1 MKFHCRLQINMSKYD
16 GFKLRGNT
24 QSGAMKNGK
33 FLGSFIVAV
42 MLCLMVNQARAAALR
57 FAYASVA
64 PPLSGVWAA
73 QETGAFKKY
82 GLDVQLIYI
91 SSSATNA
98 QALLGGSLEV
108 ATPGGTSAVLLAA
121 RGAPIVAIGSVMN
134 RPPMTLYVQPEISR
148 LEQLRGQALGIT
160 RFGSTG
166 HSVSTLMLRNMG
178 MTHAVTLRP
187 VGGNPELQAAFEQKI
202 IAGFVTTVKPK
213 AAARPLANAVDLD
226 IPYAMNLITVTQD
239 FLKANP
245 DTAQRLLK
253 AYIEGVGSMI
263 RDKSLATTIFS
274 KYFKRSDPAILDETY
289 AIVVKYLERIPRVDP
304 RTIATAIEIESI
316 KGASAEQLTDKLVDN
331 SIVDR
336 LVKEGFTD
344 RVFGKS
350 RQ

>member
-1 MKFHCRLQINMSKYD
+1 MKDTMKKWRLVADI
-16 GFKLRGNT
+16 L
-24 QSGAMKNGK
+24 GAVILFAANDPA
-33 FLGSFIVAV
+33 VA
-42 MLCLMVNQARAAALR
+42 APLR

-91 SSSATNA
+91 SSSAINA
-98 QALLGGSLEV
+98 QALVGGSLEV

-134 RPPMTLYVQPEISR
+134 RPPMTLYVQPEITR
-148 LEQLRGQALGIT
+148 LEQLRGQAIGIT

-166 HSVSTLMLRNMG
+166 HAISTLMLRNMG
-178 MTHAVTLRP
+178 MTQSVTLRP
-187 VGGNPELQAAFEQKI
+187 VGGNPELQAAFEQKVI
-202 IAGFVTTVKPK
+202 SGFVTTVRPK
-213 AAARPLANAVDLD
+213 AAARALANAVDLD
-226 IPYAMNLITVTQD
+226 VPYAMNLITVTQE
-239 FLKANP
+239 FLKTNP
-245 DTAQRLLK
+245 DTAERLVK

-263 RDKSLATTIFS
+263 RDKALASRIFS
-274 KYFKRSDPAILDETY
+274 KYFKRSDAEFLDETY
-289 AIVVKYLERIPRVDP
+289 AIVTKFLERIPRVDP
-304 RTIATAIEIESI
+304 RTISTAVEVESI

-336 LVKEGFTD
+336 LVRDGFTD

-350 RQ
+350 AR

>member
-1 MKFHCRLQINMSKYD
+1 MTNKKVSVSL
-16 GFKLRGNT
+16 LVA
-24 QSGAMKNGK
+24 AM
-33 FLGSFIVAV
+33 LLLAR
-42 MLCLMVNQARAAALR
+42 NQAAAATLR
-57 FAYASVA
+57 FAYASIA

-134 RPPMTLYVQPEISR
+134 RPPMTLYVQPEIIR
-148 LEQLRGQALGIT
+148 PEHLRGQTIGIT

-166 HSVSTLMLRNMG
+166 HSVSTLMLRNLG
-178 MTHAVTLRP
+178 LTQSVTLRP

-202 IAGFVTTVKPK
+202 IAGFVSTVKPK
-213 AAARPLANAVDLD
+213 TPARPLANAADLD

-239 FLKANP
+239 FLRTNP
-245 DTAQRLLK
+245 DTAERLLK
-253 AYIEGVGSMI
+253 AYIEGVGLMI
-263 RDKSLATTIFS
+263 RDKGLATKIFS
-274 KYFKRSDPAILDETY
+274 KYLKRSDPGFLEETY
-289 AIVVKYLERIPRVDP
+289 SIVSGFLERVPRVDP

-316 KGASAEQLTDKLVDN
+316 KGATAEQLAEKLIDN

-344 RVFGKS
+344 KVFGKTK
-350 RQ
+350 R

>member
-1 MKFHCRLQINMSKYD
+1 MKILLLALVLFAASA
-16 GFKLRGNT
+16 GNP
-24 QSGAMKNGK
+24 
-33 FLGSFIVAV
+33 
-42 MLCLMVNQARAAALR
+42 AAAAPLR

-98 QALLGGSLEV
+98 QALVGGSLEV
-108 ATPGGTSAVLLAA
+108 ATPGGTSAVLLAT

-148 LEQLRGQALGIT
+148 PEQLRGQAIGIT

-166 HSVSTLMLRNMG
+166 HAISTLMLRNMG
-178 MTHAVTLRP
+178 LTQAVTLRP
-187 VGGNPELQAAFEQKI
+187 VGGNPELQAAFEQKLI
-202 IAGFVTTVKPK
+202 SGFVTTVKPK

-226 IPYAMNLITVTQD
+226 VPYAMNLITVTQD
-239 FLKANP
+239 FLKANS
-245 DTAQRLLK
+245 DTAERLLK

-263 RDKSLATTIFS
+263 RDKALAAKIFT
-274 KYFKRSDPAILDETY
+274 KYFKRSDAEFLDETY
-289 AIVVKYLERIPRVDP
+289 SIVVKFLERVPRVDP
-304 RTIATAIEIESI
+304 RTIATAIEIESV
-316 KGASAEQLTDKLVDN
+316 KGASVEQLADRLIDN

-336 LVKEGFTD
+336 LVKEGFTE

-350 RQ
+350 GR

>member
-1 MKFHCRLQINMSKYD
+1 MTSW
-16 GFKLRGNT
+16 
-24 QSGAMKNGK
+24 K
-33 FLGSFIVAV
+33 FLGGSLTA
-42 MLCLMVNQARAAALR
+42 MMVFVGAQSVAAAPLR
-57 FAYASVA
+57 FAYASIA

-98 QALLGGSLEV
+98 QALVGGSLEV

-134 RPPMTLYVQPEISR
+134 RPPMTLYVQPEITR
-148 LEQLRGQALGIT
+148 LEQLKGQALGIT

-166 HSVSTLMLRNMG
+166 HSISTLMLRNMG
-178 MTHAVTLRP
+178 MTQSVTLRP

-213 AAARPLANAVDLD
+213 ATARALANAADLD
-226 IPYAMNLITVTQD
+226 VPYAMNLITVTQD

-245 DTAQRLLK
+245 DTAERLLR

-263 RDKSLATTIFS
+263 RDKALASKIFS
-274 KYFKRSDPAILDETY
+274 KYFKRSDPAFLDESY
-289 AIVVKYLERIPRVDP
+289 SIVAKFLERIPRVDP
-304 RTIATAIEIESI
+304 RTISTAVEIESI
-316 KGASAEQLTDKLVDN
+316 KGSSAEQLTDKLVDN

-344 RVFGKS
+344 KVFGKS
-350 RQ
+350 GR

>member
-1 MKFHCRLQINMSKYD
+1 MK
-16 GFKLRGNT
+16 KLL
-24 QSGAMKNGK
+24 
-33 FLGSFIVAV
+33 FLG
-42 MLCLMVNQARAAALR
+42 LLLAAALSFAGHPAAAAPLR
-57 FAYASVA
+57 FAYASIA

-98 QALLGGSLEV
+98 QALVGGSLEV

-134 RPPMTLYVQPEISR
+134 RPPMTLYVQPEITR
-148 LEQLRGQALGIT
+148 LEQLKGQAIGIT

-166 HSVSTLMLRNMG
+166 HSISTLMLRNMG
-178 MTHAVTLRP
+178 MTQSVTLRP
-187 VGGNPELQAAFEQKI
+187 VGGNPELQVAFEQKI

-213 AAARPLANAVDLD
+213 AAARPLANAVDFD
-226 IPYAMNLITVTQD
+226 VPYAMNLITVTQD

-245 DTAQRLLK
+245 DTAERLLK

-263 RDKSLATTIFS
+263 RDKALASKIFS
-274 KYFKRSDPAILDETY
+274 KYFKRNDGDFLDETY
-289 AIVVKYLERIPRVDP
+289 SIVAKFLERIPRVDR
-304 RTIATAIEIESI
+304 RTISTAIEIESI
-316 KGASAEQLTDKLVDN
+316 KGASAEQLADKLIDN

-336 LVKEGFTD
+336 LVKDGFTD
-344 RVFGKS
+344 KVFGKTG
-350 RQ
+350 R

>member
-1 MKFHCRLQINMSKYD
+1 MTNRNISVSL
-16 GFKLRGNT
+16 LVA
-24 QSGAMKNGK
+24 AMLLLAGHQA
-33 FLGSFIVAV
+33 VA
-42 MLCLMVNQARAAALR
+42 ATIR
-57 FAYASVA
+57 FAYASIA

-108 ATPGGTSAVLLAA
+108 ATPGGTSAVLLAS

-148 LEQLRGQALGIT
+148 SEQLRGQTIGIT

-166 HSVSTLMLRNMG
+166 HSVSTLMLRNLG
-178 MTHAVTLRP
+178 MTQSVTLRP

-202 IAGFVTTVKPK
+202 IAGFVSTVKPK
-213 AAARPLANAVDLD
+213 TPARSLANAADLD

-239 FLKANP
+239 FLKTNP
-245 DTAQRLLK
+245 DTAERLLK
-253 AYIEGVGSMI
+253 AYIEGVGLMI
-263 RDKSLATTIFS
+263 RDKSLATKIFS
-274 KYFKRSDPAILDETY
+274 KYLKRSDPGFLEETY
-289 AIVVKYLERIPRVDP
+289 SIVSGFLERVPRVDP

-316 KGASAEQLTDKLVDN
+316 KGATAEQLADKLIDN

-344 RVFGKS
+344 KVFGKTK
-350 RQ
+350 R

>member
-1 MKFHCRLQINMSKYD
+1 
-16 GFKLRGNT
+16 
-24 QSGAMKNGK
+24 MKNK
-33 FLGSFIVAV
+33 LLSLGILVTAMLSFSGNLAT
-42 MLCLMVNQARAAALR
+42 AAPLR
-57 FAYASVA
+57 FAYASIA

-73 QETGAFKKY
+73 QETGAFQKY

-121 RGAPIVAIGSVMN
+121 RGVPIVAIGSVMN
-134 RPPMTLYVQPEISR
+134 RPPMTLYVQPEITR
-148 LEQLRGQALGIT
+148 LEQLKGQALGIT

-166 HSVSTLMLRNMG
+166 HAVSTLMLRNMG
-178 MTHAVTLRP
+178 MTQAVTLRP

-202 IAGFVTTVKPK
+202 IAGFVTTVKPR

-226 IPYAMNLITVTQD
+226 VPYAMNLITVTQD
-239 FLKANP
+239 FLKTNP
-245 DTAQRLLK
+245 DTAERLLK
-253 AYIEGVGSMI
+253 AYIEGVGAMI
-263 RDKSLATTIFS
+263 RDKDLASKIFR
-274 KYFKRSDPAILDETY
+274 KYFKRSDPVFLDETY

-344 RVFGKS
+344 KVFGKS
-350 RQ
+350 RR

>member
-1 MKFHCRLQINMSKYD
+1 
-16 GFKLRGNT
+16 
-24 QSGAMKNGK
+24 MKNK
-33 FLGSFIVAV
+33 LLFISVLVTA
-42 MLCLMVNQARAAALR
+42 MLSLAGNRAAAAMLR

-82 GLDVQLIYI
+82 GLEVQLIYI
-91 SSSATNA
+91 SSSAINA

-148 LEQLRGQALGIT
+148 LEQLKGQAIGIT

-166 HSVSTLMLRNMG
+166 HAVSTLMLRNMG
-178 MTHAVTLRP
+178 MTQAVTLRP

-213 AAARPLANAVDLD
+213 AAARPLANAIDLD
-226 IPYAMNLITVTQD
+226 VPYAMNLITVTQD

-245 DTAQRLLK
+245 DTAERLVK

-263 RDKSLATTIFS
+263 RDKGLATKIFS
-274 KYFKRSDPAILDETY
+274 KYFKRSDPAFLDETY
-289 AIVVKYLERIPRVDP
+289 SIVAGYLERIPRVDP

-344 RVFGKS
+344 KVFGS
-350 RQ
+350 RR

>member
-1 MKFHCRLQINMSKYD
+1 
-16 GFKLRGNT
+16 
-24 QSGAMKNGK
+24 MKNK
-33 FLGSFIVAV
+33 LLFISVLVTA
-42 MLCLMVNQARAAALR
+42 MLSLAGNRATAAMLR

-82 GLDVQLIYI
+82 GLEVQLIYI
-91 SSSATNA
+91 SSSAINA

-148 LEQLRGQALGIT
+148 LEQLKGQAIGIT

-166 HSVSTLMLRNMG
+166 HAVSTLMLRNMG
-178 MTHAVTLRP
+178 MTQAVTLRP

-213 AAARPLANAVDLD
+213 AAARPLANAIDLD
-226 IPYAMNLITVTQD
+226 VPYAMNLITVTQD
-239 FLKANP
+239 FLRANP
-245 DTAQRLLK
+245 DTAERLLK

-263 RDKSLATTIFS
+263 RDKGLATTIFS
-274 KYFKRSDPAILDETY
+274 KYFKRSDPAFLDETY
-289 AIVVKYLERIPRVDP
+289 SIVAKYLERIPRIDP

-316 KGASAEQLTDKLVDN
+316 KGASAEQLTEKLVDN

-344 RVFGKS
+344 KVFGS
-350 RQ
+350 RR